1 MGCLPATL
9 SPEYALFNTLA
20 NYNEH
25 IFQLLESLISLE
37 RSNFF
42 KEMWFCDMHLSGSK
56 KSLH

>member
-1 MGCLPATL
+1 MGRLPAAP
-9 SPEYALFNTLA
+9 SPEYTLFNTLA
-20 NYNEH
+20 KYNEH
-25 IFQLLESLISLE
+25 IFRLLQSLISLE